1 MNEWWIRI
9 QVLLSMS
16 MTARG
21 SCHPEEFRV
30 VRSCHPDEFRVGLG
44 IALATFGEVDWLMER
59 KADEQRC
66 ENPYTVCANFKRFFM
81 LTRLKTLRIIFTVMV
96 KQAEIGR
103 FLEELGI

>member
-1 MNEWWIRI
+1 M
-9 QVLLSMS
+9 V
-16 MTARG
+16 MTGSRG
-21 SCHPEEFRV
+21 SFHPEDLEWSPNGF
-30 VRSCHPDEFRVGLG
+30 
-44 IALATFGEVDWLMER
+44 ALATFAEVDWLIGH

-66 ENPYTVCANFKRFFM
+66 ENPITVCSNFKRFFL